1 MGLDRRPLN
10 LRCSALVLRGSSVL
24 LCERAHF
31 NDWVLPGGTPKSSE
45 TVAACAVREIRE
57 ETGLRVHLLG
67 VAFVLDA
74 VSTAVGGQLAE
85 IVFHADELDDG
96 PGEPT
101 VIEEGRVPL
110 FVPLDTLG
118 HVNLRPRI
126 EGAIRQFA
134 RKGGP
139 TAAYLGN
146 MWHRRT
152 SLDSTEW

>member
-1 MGLDRRPLN
+1 M
-10 LRCSALVLRGSSVL
+10 
-24 LCERAHF
+24 
-31 NDWVLPGGTPKSSE
+31 
-45 TVAACAVREIRE
+45 AACAVREVRE

-85 IVFHADELDDG
+85 IVFHAVELDDG

-101 VIEEGRVPL
+101 VVEEGRVPL

-126 EGAIRQFA
+126 DGAIRQFA
-134 RKGGP
+134 RTGGP

-146 MWHRRT
+146 MWRRRT
-152 SLDSTEW
+152 SPASTEW